1 MEGTS
6 AEGTPRAPP
15 ILDQSSST
23 TLAAGESSSI
33 HTPSSRNTDSHR
45 CILDPSRRIRRRT
58 KSTKNRRTQI
68 GLLYTGRQ
76 NQTPPPRARQRRRS
90 GAPSR
95 RGRAR
100 EDLIPRWRRR
110 RRLDAE
116 NLDLDT
122 LGPNLHRQIEDH
134 RSPTAPRARGLPE
147 TEGNGDLAGE
157 STGRLSSASLNCSH
171 ESLREN
177 WGLRFIV
184 VGSGECRLTDWQHGL
199 GLVLPVSWV
208 CWV

>member
-6 AEGTPRAPP
+6 AGGTPRAPP

-76 NQTPPPRARQRRRS
+76 NRTPPPRAHRRRRS
-90 GAPSR
+90 RAPSR

-110 RRLDAE
+110 RRLNAAAG

-122 LGPNLHRQIEDH
+122 LGPNPHRRDEDH
-134 RSPTAPRARGLPE
+134 RSPTAPRARGPPE
-147 TEGNGDLAGE
+147 MEGNGDLAGG
-157 STGRLSSASLNCSH
+157 STGCNDSTRVTANIYSTH
-171 ESLREN
+171 
-177 WGLRFIV
+177 
-184 VGSGECRLTDWQHGL
+184 
-199 GLVLPVSWV
+199 
-208 CWV
+208 

>member
-6 AEGTPRAPP
+6 AGGTPRAPP
-15 ILDQSSST
+15 ILDQSLST

-33 HTPSSRNTDSHR
+33 HTPSSRNTDSRR

-76 NQTPPPRARQRRRS
+76 NQTPPPQARQRRQS

-110 RRLDAE
+110 RLDAAAG

-122 LGPNLHRQIEDH
+122 LGLNLHRWDEDH
-134 RSPTAPRARGLPE
+134 HSPTAPRARGPPE
-147 TEGNGDLAGE
+147 TEGNGDLTDG
-157 STGRLSSASLNCSH
+157 STGRLSQLFTREPS
-171 ESLREN
+171 REN

-199 GLVLPVSWV
+199 GLVLPS
-208 CWV
+208 CL